1 MRCFLHLRGNPEN
14 LKRSVVSMIN
24 MVKLPTKKSNLFLRV
39 AKGHFATSHSHI
51 NYYIDVTTQ
60 KSRLSEAKAV
70 AKELVAAYQ
79 HSTIVDTVLCLDGTQ
94 VIGTCLANELTKDGF
109 ANMNAHQTI
118 YVVTPEHTT
127 GSQLLFRE
135 NTSPMIAGKHVLILA
150 ASVTTGYTAQA
161 AVEAINYYG
170 GQVVGIGAIFATQ
183 TECAGYPVTSIFNPN
198 DLGDYQ
204 SYDSRDCPW
213 CKQGKRIDALV
224 NSFGYSSL

>member
-94 VIGTCLANELTKDGF
+94 VIGTCLGMMNESGNTVYIFPSMLNQALTKAGYSPRKTMKYLADKGLISMYREKNGKITYSTMRRF
-109 ANMNAHQTI
+109 GDRSCRFVEFFIGKLAENKDPMDDLEDQMDQEEPPMAPAAAPFQT
-118 YVVTPEHTT
+118 
-127 GSQLLFRE
+127 S
-135 NTSPMIAGKHVLILA
+135 
-150 ASVTTGYTAQA
+150 
-161 AVEAINYYG
+161 
-170 GQVVGIGAIFATQ
+170 ATQ
-183 TECAGYPVTSIFNPN
+183 TTMQDGFTVIDDMD
-198 DLGDYQ
+198 DL
-204 SYDSRDCPW
+204 P
-213 CKQGKRIDALV
+213 
-224 NSFGYSSL
+224 F